1 MNILGGVLRP
11 DAGQILLDDK
21 PQTFQN
27 PGQSLDAGIAFINQ
41 ELNLINDLSLIH
53 IFQVAHQGAGV
64 QAKRHA
70 LKYLPG
76 FRDHA
81 RMVPKAVFRCV

>member
-27 PGQSLDAGIAFINQ
+27 PGQSLDAG
-41 ELNLINDLSLIH
+41 
-53 IFQVAHQGAGV
+53 
-64 QAKRHA
+64 
-70 LKYLPG
+70 LPSSI
-76 FRDHA
+76 RN
-81 RMVPKAVFRCV
+81 